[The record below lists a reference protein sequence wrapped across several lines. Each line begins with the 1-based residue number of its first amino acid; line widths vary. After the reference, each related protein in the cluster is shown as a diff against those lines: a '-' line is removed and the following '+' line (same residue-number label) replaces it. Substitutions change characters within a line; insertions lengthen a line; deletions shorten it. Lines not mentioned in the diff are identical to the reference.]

1 MGEAF
6 VYILRSQTSEKYYI
20 GCSQAPERRLAEHNS
35 GENFST
41 RGRGP
46 WQLIYRKQFGTLSE
60 ARQYETELKM
70 KKSSAYIKWLT
81 SPG

>member
-6 VYILRSQTSEKYYI
+6 VYILRSQTSHKYYI
-20 GCSQAPERRLAEHNS
+20 GCSVDPKRRLDEHNS

-46 WQLIYRKQFGTLSE
+46 WQLVYLKAFACLSN
-60 ARQYETELKM
+60 ARQYERKLKQ
-70 KKSSAYIKWLT
+70 KKSSKYIDWMVRA
-81 SPG
+81 S